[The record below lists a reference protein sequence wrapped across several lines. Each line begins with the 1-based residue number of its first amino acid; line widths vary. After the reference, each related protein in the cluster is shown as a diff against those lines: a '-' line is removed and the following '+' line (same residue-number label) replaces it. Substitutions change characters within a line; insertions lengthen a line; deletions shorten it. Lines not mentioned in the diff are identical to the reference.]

1 LTEASGDAVVPG
13 PPGAEIARSVAWRW
27 LAPLSVALVGFVL
40 FFVVLRLVR
49 TDTVFYY
56 TEGPVLGSLAALE
69 ADGGLSALYP
79 ADGWV
84 EPPVVLTLY
93 PPMYFALAATVDRW
107 AGSGGTFLGLR
118 VVSAAALLGL
128 LALVAVHTRARR
140 VPPLWVLALV
150 AAVLMTPAVYQL
162 VGGGQA
168 DTLALFWTWVGI
180 TAALGTHSARIRESR
195 WLLAAAGAAFFLAF
209 FAKQS
214 FVAAPAALVVSLFLT
229 GRRGTAAAF
238 GLGLAAFALCGVF
251 ILDSLTAGG
260 YLANTLGALTG
271 GSGWSNLTL
280 SLSASEPVQ
289 WLPIVVAVLLTVRRG
304 LRLGFPELYLLGS
317 TLLHTVAMLKTG
329 SSVNYLL
336 EPTFA
341 LLLLAVSRYPARRK
355 VTEPAETGRGR
366 IPWFGG
372 AAAVLLATV
381 IGITTVRATLREY
394 ATMQGWLAS
403 AGSARVSE
411 FEGYPLVD
419 AHFFPAV
426 LARGGRPWLNDPFAF
441 GALEEIGQWDPSRLV
456 ADLESH
462 RIPFALTTV
471 ALGSAPAPP
480 GVGTREI
487 VMAYFW
493 RSRPVWSAL
502 TGNYRPLES
511 GPITAW
517 LPLEV
522 EAP

>member
-1 LTEASGDAVVPG
+1 LTDASGDAFLPG
-13 PPGAEIARSVAWRW
+13 PGTQIARSVAWRV

-40 FFVVLRLVR
+40 SFVGLRLVR

-69 ADGGLSALYP
+69 ADGDLSALYP

-93 PPMYFALAATVDRW
+93 PPTYFVLAATVDRW

-118 VVSAAALLGL
+118 IVSAAALLGL
-128 LALVAVHTRARR
+128 LALLVLHARARR

-150 AAVLMTPAVYQL
+150 AAVLMTPGVYRV
-162 VGGGQA
+162 VGGAQA
-168 DTLALFWTWVGI
+168 DTLALFWTWAGI
-180 TAALGTHSARIRESR
+180 TAALGTRSARVREGL
-195 WLLAAAGAAFFLAF
+195 WPLVGAGAAFLLAF

-214 FVAAPAALVVSLFLT
+214 FVVAPAALVVMLFLA
-229 GRRGTAAAF
+229 GRRWTASAV
-238 GLGLAAFALCGVF
+238 GLGLAAIALCGVF
-251 ILDSLTAGG
+251 LLDSATSGG

-271 GSGWSNLTL
+271 ASGWSNLTS
-280 SLSASEPVQ
+280 SLSASEPLQ
-289 WLPIVVAVLLTVRRG
+289 WLPLAAAIFLSVRRG
-304 LRLGFPELYLLGS
+304 LSLGFPEIYLLGS
-317 TLLHTVAMLKTG
+317 AMLHTVAMLKTG
-329 SSVNYLL
+329 SSVNYVL

-341 LLLLAVSRYPARRK
+341 LILLALTRCPAARQ
-355 VTEPAETGRGR
+355 VTELAEPEQGRSSR
-366 IPWFGG
+366 LGG
-372 AAAVLLATV
+372 PLTVLLATA
-381 IGITTVRATLREY
+381 IGITTVGAALREY
-394 ATMQGWLAS
+394 TTMQGWLAS
-403 AGSARVSE
+403 AGSARVAE

-441 GALEEIGQWDPSRLV
+441 GALEETGQWDPSRLV
-456 ADLESH
+456 DDLENH

-471 ALGSAPAPP
+471 ALGPAPAPP
-480 GVGTREI
+480 GIGTRDI

-502 TGNYRPLES
+502 TGSYLSLES
-511 GPITAW
+511 GPITLW
-517 LPLEV
+517 LPREAEV
-522 EAP
+522 R

>member
-1 LTEASGDAVVPG
+1 MTDASGVAVVPG

-27 LAPLSVALVGFVL
+27 LAPLSVALVGFVI
-40 FFVVLRLVR
+40 FFVGLRLVR

-69 ADGGLSALYP
+69 AGGGLSALYP

-118 VVSAAALLGL
+118 VVSAAALIGL
-128 LALVAVHTRARR
+128 LVLVAVHTHVRR
-140 VPPLWVLALV
+140 VPPLWVMALV

-180 TAALGTHSARIRESR
+180 TAALGMHSSRIRASR
-195 WLLAAAGAAFFLAF
+195 WLLAAAAAFFLAF

-214 FVAAPAALVVSLFLT
+214 FVAAPAALVVSLFLI

-251 ILDSLTAGG
+251 LLDSLTAGG

-271 GSGWSNLTL
+271 GSGWSNLTS

-341 LLLLAVSRYPARRK
+341 LLLLAVSRYPARRR
-355 VTEPAETGRGR
+355 VTEPAEIGRGR
-366 IPWFGG
+366 FPWFGG
-372 AAAVLLATV
+372 AAAVLLAAV
-381 IGITTVRATLREY
+381 IGITTVRATVREY

-471 ALGSAPAPP
+471 ALGSAPAPL

-517 LPLEV
+517 LPLEA
-522 EAP
+522 EEP